1 LEKFDYETPE
11 EIRAEIFPDGVE
23 INPYLNNAL
32 RSADVEIK
40 IIEEQGMQRIGE
52 VPIYQ
57 ADPVVRRAESLQA
70 TQDAAPPKAWMAADM
85 LESLGIAAGS
95 RVSIKQGEASVQLEA
110 ACDEKLPAN
119 CVRIAG
125 AHPATAALGGL
136 FGEIWVEK
144 L

>member
-1 LEKFDYETPE
+1 
-11 EIRAEIFPDGVE
+11 
-23 INPYLNNAL
+23 
-32 RSADVEIK
+32 
-40 IIEEQGMQRIGE
+40 
-52 VPIYQ
+52 
-57 ADPVVRRAESLQA
+57 
-70 TQDAAPPKAWMAADM
+70 PPKAWMATEM
-85 LESLGIAAGS
+85 FENLGIAAGYQVKV
-95 RVSIKQGEASVQLEA
+95 RQGEESVQLEA